1 MMPTRIA
8 PANAI
13 YINELSKD
21 IAECLLTNT
30 ELNPVET
37 DYSTALCN
45 ITNDYMKYYQKEFIG
60 VESKYTTPI
69 HHLGERIK
77 DRMKISLT
85 TDIPFDASDIQ
96 AELTK
101 IKERVKGE
109 LRALAMTKAIIIAN
123 KLKANHLDIIKGSL
137 ISGELAKPDKGI
149 INIDTLKRHL
159 KEYTLPLSAKSIVVA
174 EPDPLKNVWETEPK
188 PNLANILLVLGGAL
202 VCGDTGKL
210 YGNREILD
218 NKAHNEF
225 VFALAEHY
233 VSPARRQ
240 CAKTGNTYQ
249 IKLLMGILKETID
262 ECLSELY
269 PDTLGVDGEKYTGFY
284 SIKWHS
290 KFAEPWASVETY

>member
-8 PANAI
+8 PVNTAYLNK
-13 YINELSKD
+13 LRKD
-21 IAECLLTNT
+21 IAECLLNNT

-37 DYSTALCN
+37 EYSLALCRLA
-45 ITNDYMKYYQKEFIG
+45 NDYMGACRKEFIR
-60 VESKYTTPI
+60 VESKYSKDI
-69 HHLGERIK
+69 WALGEEIK
-77 DRMKISLT
+77 KQMLSSLI

-96 AELTK
+96 EKLTE

-109 LRALAMTKAIIIAN
+109 LRASALTKANAITNKIATSD
-123 KLKANHLDIIKGSL
+123 LEIVKGSL

-159 KEYTLPLSAKSIVVA
+159 KQYTLPLSARATVVA
-174 EPDPLKNVWETEPK
+174 EPDPLKNVWSTEPK
-188 PNLANILLVLGGAL
+188 NNLANLMYMLGGAL

-210 YGNREILD
+210 YGRMDIYG
-218 NKAHNEF
+218 KALNEF

-249 IKLLMGILKETID
+249 IEPLMGILGDTID

-269 PDTLGVDGEKYTGFY
+269 PDTLGIDGEKYSGFY
-284 SIKWHS
+284 SINWNS